1 MFMKYFLLWI
11 FLGSSVLSSGQ
22 SGQFCG
28 TDEMHHQLFEQRPD
42 LNPGILRAYNRLEV
56 FTKDYVKSGHEK
68 GGGPYIIPVVFHIVH
83 NGGPENIN
91 DSQIYDAVKQVNLQ
105 LRRLNADTTDIVDQF
120 KVLAADCN
128 IEIRLAQLDPDGN
141 CTSGITRTVS
151 PLTAIGDHQVKSLI
165 QWPPDKYLNVYVCA
179 QAAGL
184 AGHAL
189 LPSAADTIP
198 EWDGIVMQHSYV
210 GTIGTSDFFRRTVL
224 THEIGHY
231 LNLQHIWGGNNVPGY
246 YYLPVADAGNCAF
259 DDEVSDTPLTIGWQ
273 SCNLGG
279 QSCGSLDNVQNY
291 MDYAYCARMFT
302 YGQRDR
308 MHACLNSPVAGRNNL
323 WTLTNLQATG
333 TDGSL
338 NLCAAKFEADKRIVC
353 VGQTINL
360 TDVSYHGIES
370 RSWQIPGGTLSST
383 SDSAI
388 SVTFDTPGEYTVTL
402 TVFAGSGSVSHSEE
416 AYIVVLPEPGNVP
429 GLYESFESQV
439 SFDTRWEVIP
449 NDLGTNWEIYTGS
462 GYQSPQ
468 SFSVQNFEASYTGVF
483 EFVSHPLDVSSLD
496 ALLLTFDY
504 AYARKENGPSEVL
517 QVAVSTDC
525 GETWNVRRSFSGNSV
540 LNTMGDTIPYSF
552 VPEDISHW
560 NSESVTNITSQYLTD
575 HLMIKFR
582 FETRSGN
589 NLYIDNI
596 RIGHPNSLE
605 VNDLGEN
612 NFSVIPN
619 PVIDELYLEAEQAS
633 SIEKLEIWDLSGRL
647 IQAEVPK
654 LLNDQQKVAID
665 VKEMSSGTYLLKVYC
680 YGKCSV
686 IKFLK

>member
-28 TDEMHHQLFEQRPD
+28 TDEMHHQMFEQRPD
-42 LNPGILRAYNRLEV
+42 LNPGIVNAYDRLEA
-56 FTKDYVKSGHEK
+56 FTKDYVKAGHEK

-120 KVLAADCN
+120 KALAADCN

-259 DDEVSDTPLTIGWQ
+259 DDDVADTPLTIGWQ
-273 SCNLGG
+273 TCNLSG

-338 NLCAAKFEADKRIVC
+338 NLCAARFEADKRIVC

-360 TDVSYHGIES
+360 TDVSHHGVES
-370 RSWQIPGGTLSST
+370 RFWEIPGGNLSSV
-383 SDSAI
+383 SDSSI
-388 SVTFDTPGEYTVTL
+388 SVVFDTPGEYAVTL
-402 TVFAGSGSVSHSEE
+402 TAFAGTESVSHTEG
-416 AYIVVLPEPGNVP
+416 AFITVLPAPGDVP
-429 GLYESFESQV
+429 GLFESFESQS
-439 SFDTRWEVIP
+439 SFDTRWEVVP
-449 NDLGTNWEIYTGS
+449 NQLETNWDIYTET
-462 GYQSPQ
+462 GYESTRC
-468 SFSVQNFEASYTGVF
+468 FSVQNFQSSYTSAF
-483 EFVSHPLDVSSLD
+483 EFVSKPLDVSSLD

-525 GETWNVRRSFSGNSV
+525 GATWNVRRSFSGNSV
-540 LNTMGDTIPYSF
+540 LNTMGDTIPFSF
-552 VPEDISHW
+552 VPSDISHW

-582 FETRSGN
+582 FESRSGN
-589 NLYIDNI
+589 NIYLDNI
-596 RIGHPNSLE
+596 RIGHPNALE
-605 VNDLGEN
+605 IMNDSRT
-612 NFSVIPN
+612 NFSAWPN
-619 PVIDELYLEAEQAS
+619 PVSEELHLRVHDDQVLEK
-633 SIEKLEIWDLSGRL
+633 IEIRDLSGR
-647 IQAEVPK
+647 IIMEQFPI
-654 LLNDQQKVAID
+654 LLTSDSDFVID
-665 VKEMSSGTYLLKVYC
+665 VKALSAGSYNLLAFVQ
-680 YGKCSV
+680 GRLTV
-686 IKFLK
+686 IRFLK